1 MLFNSTRNGDATIT
15 PLKGVLKGI
24 AQDGGLF
31 IPQHFPRLTREAVL
45 RMEDMDYPQIAA
57 EILSLYIDMDRAEL
71 LELTRAAYGGFDDKR
86 VVPLE
91 KLTDHEYVLELW
103 HGPTLAFKDMAL
115 QILPRLMS
123 EALKREPDGKKVLIL
138 TATSGD
144 TGKAALEG
152 FKDVED
158 TAIIVF
164 YPDEGVSDMQRL
176 QMVTQRGDNTFVCA
190 VKGNFDDAQT
200 GVKRMF
206 GSESFNA
213 LVKSK
218 GYDLSSA
225 NSINL
230 GRLVPQIVY
239 YVYSYVELLR
249 RGVIKYG
256 DPINVTVPTGNFG
269 NILAAYYAKRM
280 GLPVKKLICASNT
293 NNVLTDFFHTGE
305 YSAKRTFY
313 KTISPSMD
321 ILISSNLERLLYEIS
336 GRDAQATAA
345 WMKALLEKG
354 TYDIAPAMLA
364 ELKRDFYAD
373 YCDDA
378 YTKDTIRRVFRQNG
392 YLMDTHT
399 AVGQTVYEAYAART
413 GDTAVTVLASTASPF
428 KFGQDVLNAINPALD
443 IPEPFEAA
451 KKLSQLAGKP
461 VPRQIGELKTLPIRF
476 EDSVEKTEL
485 DRTVLQF
492 I

>member
-1 MLFNSTRNGDATIT
+1 MLYNSTRDGDAAIT

-31 IPQHFPRLTREAVL
+31 IPRQFPTLTREAVL
-45 RMEDMDYPQIAA
+45 RMKEMDYPEIAA

-71 LELTRAAYGGFDDKR
+71 LELTRAAYGSFDDKR

-91 KLTDHEYVLELW
+91 KLSQNEYALELW

-123 EALKREPDGKKVLIL
+123 EALKREQNGKKVLIL

-152 FKDVED
+152 FRDVED
-158 TAIIVF
+158 TAIVVF
-164 YPDEGVSDMQRL
+164 YPDEGVSDMQKL
-176 QMVTQRGDNTFVCA
+176 QMVTQRGGNTFVCA

-206 GSESFNA
+206 GSESFNG
-213 LVKSK
+213 LVNRK

-249 RGVIKYG
+249 GVIEYG

-305 YSAKRTFY
+305 YRAKRTFY

-336 GRDAQATAA
+336 GRDARATAA
-345 WMKALLEKG
+345 WMKTLIEKG
-354 TYDIAPAMLA
+354 TYDIKPAMLE

-378 YTKDTIRRVFRQNG
+378 HTKDTIRRVFKQNG

-399 AVGQTVYEAYAART
+399 AVGQTVYEAYAAQT
-413 GDTAVTVLASTASPF
+413 GDTTVTILASTASPF

-443 IPEPFEAA
+443 ISEPFEAA
-451 KKLSQLAGKP
+451 ERLSQLAGKP
-461 VPRQIGELKTLPIRF
+461 VPRQIVELKTLPIRF

-485 DRTVLQF
+485 DRAVLQF